1 MNSCSYRK
9 VVTFFRKHS
18 FNVHFYVLN
27 VHFFFSNIHF
37 FSIPK
42 STYMKIAIMEFI
54 FFI

>member
-1 MNSCSYRK
+1 MDEKLRILLCED
-9 VVTFFRKHS
+9 
-18 FNVHFYVLN
+18 
-27 VHFFFSNIHF
+27 HF